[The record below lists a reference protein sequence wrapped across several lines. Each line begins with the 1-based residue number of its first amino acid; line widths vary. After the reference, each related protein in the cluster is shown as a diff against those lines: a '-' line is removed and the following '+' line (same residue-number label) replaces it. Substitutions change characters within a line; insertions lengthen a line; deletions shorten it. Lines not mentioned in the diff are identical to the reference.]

1 MIYSF
6 AMNIQSLKAEPL
18 AAISLSFV
26 IGTLG
31 VITWL
36 GVKAITG
43 NLSCFRPWLRDQIP
57 F

>member
-6 AMNIQSLKAEPL
+6 AMKIQSLKADPL

-26 IGTLG
+26 IGTMG

-36 GVKAITG
+36 GVNVITG
-43 NLSCFRPWLRDQIP
+43 DLSCVRPLLRDQTP